1 MLDNTPALSQPTA
14 LAQSLAPHRLLSL
27 PTPQG
32 RYFTAVSLYIAIVLS
47 LFTANNALSLEGDKK
62 QPIKISAN
70 SAERDEKRAITRY
83 QGDVYMSQGSL
94 KITAEEVVIANKGNA
109 VTSITA
115 TGEPARFQQ
124 QPKKG
129 EDPVIA
135 SANTVIY
142 HIQKSQI
149 QLDGSARIVQ
159 AGRSVSGDVID
170 YYIEQQRFSARS
182 RNSGKKGTNGRP
194 KSRVEVIIPV
204 E

>member
-1 MLDNTPALSQPTA
+1 MVDNSIQTTSSLKTDSMSRISVHLLALVV
-14 LAQSLAPHRLLSL
+14 LCLSL
-27 PTPQG
+27 LASQ
-32 RYFTAVSLYIAIVLS
+32 S
-47 LFTANNALSLEGDKK
+47 ALSLEGDKK

-70 SAERDEKRAITRY
+70 SAERDEKRSITRY
-83 QGDVYMSQGSL
+83 TGDVYMSQGSL
-94 KITAEEVVIANKGNA
+94 KIIAEEVVITNKGNS
-109 VTSITA
+109 VTAITA
-115 TGEPARFQQ
+115 TGKPARFQQ

-129 EDPVIA
+129 EEPVTA

-149 QLDGSARIVQ
+149 KLDGLARIVQ

-182 RNSGKKGTNGRP
+182 RNNGKKDANGKP

>member
-1 MLDNTPALSQPTA
+1 MLNNTHALSQSIALPQFPRHKQGQYITA
-14 LAQSLAPHRLLSL
+14 FSLC
-27 PTPQG
+27 
-32 RYFTAVSLYIAIVLS
+32 IVL
-47 LFTANNALSLEGDKK
+47 ALSLLSANHAQALDGDKK

-83 QGDVYMSQGSL
+83 QGDVDMSQGSL
-94 KITAEEVVIANKGNA
+94 KITAEEVVITNKGNA
-109 VTSITA
+109 VTSIKA
-115 TGEPARFQQ
+115 TGNPARFQQ

-135 SANTVIY
+135 SAGTVIY

-149 QLDGSARIVQ
+149 QLDGNARIVQ

-182 RNSGKKGTNGRP
+182 RNNGKKGANGKP